1 MLFLPLFYFCFF
13 DPPCS
18 FCWSM
23 QSFFF
28 PSSSTE
34 KIFLR
39 SFFMGLVHAILLLLL
54 FLCSSCLLRSEEGI
68 KIFIFSNF
76 SLAQLNL
83 RKKQVSNSTS
93 YKSNCTEWLWPY
105 DYSVVL
111 LLLHDLKRAFTSFT
125 NLLVFLKCNYDLL
138 TSLVYRVIHIYSAH
152 QSHSDLK
159 CSIFYFRI
167 EFAGIQTHYQLSCCG

>member
-1 MLFLPLFYFCFF
+1 MLFLPFAKRRRDKNIYFFQFLTRPVELEKKNRSVIPPVTRVTALNGC
-13 DPPCS
+13 DP
-18 FCWSM
+18 
-23 QSFFF
+23 
-28 PSSSTE
+28 T
-34 KIFLR
+34 
-39 SFFMGLVHAILLLLL
+39 
-54 FLCSSCLLRSEEGI
+54 
-68 KIFIFSNF
+68 
-76 SLAQLNL
+76 
-83 RKKQVSNSTS
+83 T
-93 YKSNCTEWLWPY
+93 
-105 DYSVVL
+105 SVVL